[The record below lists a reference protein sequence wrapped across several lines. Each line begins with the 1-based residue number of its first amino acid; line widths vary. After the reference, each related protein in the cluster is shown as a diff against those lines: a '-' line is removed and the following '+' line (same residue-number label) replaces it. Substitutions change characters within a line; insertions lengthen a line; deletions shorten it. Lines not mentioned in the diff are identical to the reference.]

1 MPTMSSA
8 ARVASHTKLH
18 HDWQITMRSSTRR
31 PTFAGYSVRK
41 IAVVFAFATAVGA
54 LPMRSA
60 FADQNERHDDR
71 QAQHER
77 HYEGDR
83 RNRSERGFEHE
94 RSYQHRY
101 PVYVPPPAYYPRHP
115 SPGITLFFPLEIR

>member
-1 MPTMSSA
+1 
-8 ARVASHTKLH
+8 
-18 HDWQITMRSSTRR
+18 MRSSTR
-31 PTFAGYSVRK
+31 PTFTGNNVGK

-71 QAQHER
+71 QAQQHER
-77 HYEGDR
+77 HFEGDR
-83 RNRSERGFEHE
+83 YNRNERGSEHE